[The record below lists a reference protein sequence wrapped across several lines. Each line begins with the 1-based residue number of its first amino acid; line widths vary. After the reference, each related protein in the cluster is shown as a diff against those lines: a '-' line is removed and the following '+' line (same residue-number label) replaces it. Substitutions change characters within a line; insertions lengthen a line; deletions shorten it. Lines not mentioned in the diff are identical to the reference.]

1 MNWRE
6 RNARSLRFWTSL
18 SPGANALFFLGV
30 FFLFASVGLIGNP
43 GGLRGGLISAA
54 ISGGIGTLYAFL
66 GTRGKL
72 GWMIAVSVLLFVVW
86 PLTDALFQPRVQ
98 IHTSSHGVPPAS
110 VIAMVAIVAGYIVM
124 LLFISTE
131 GRRYFRLHAEVDLA
145 GQIHRALA
153 PAIACRC
160 GLFEVAGASHPSGEV
175 GGDLLDV
182 VTTPEGWFAY
192 LADVS
197 GHGIAAGVLMS
208 LVKSGARTALD
219 ANPSPADVL
228 PTLNR
233 VLAGL
238 LPEESYVTLASVA
251 GNCDATLRFAAAG
264 HPPMLHYQAASGT
277 VVPLTV
283 GNFPL
288 GMFGEAA
295 FTATEVRCAPGDI
308 VALFTDGLT
317 EIFKADQREFGQE
330 GLSAVL
336 RAHAGAPLKECVAA
350 MQSAARAWG
359 PQTDDQTLL
368 LLRCLP
374 EA

>member
-1 MNWRE
+1 MSWKQHQAANI
-6 RNARSLRFWTSL
+6 RFWKSL
-18 SPGANALFFLGV
+18 PPLANALFFFGV
-30 FFLFASVGLIGNP
+30 FSLFASIGFITSP
-43 GGLRGGLISAA
+43 GRLRDGAISAGFSGA
-54 ISGGIGTLYAFL
+54 IAAGFAFL
-66 GTRGKL
+66 GTRGRTRAMVAL
-72 GWMIAVSVLLFVVW
+72 MVLLFVVW
-86 PLTDALFQPRVQ
+86 PQADRLFHLPVHMQAGQPIAASALGAM
-98 IHTSSHGVPPAS
+98 IA
-110 VIAMVAIVAGYIVM
+110 VITGYILM
-124 LLFISTE
+124 LVFIGTE

-160 GLFEVAGASHPSGEV
+160 GQFEVAGASHPSGEV

-277 VVPLTV
+277 VAPLTV
-283 GNFPL
+283 ENFPL
-288 GMFGEAA
+288 GMFGEAVFA
-295 FTATEVRCAPGDI
+295 ATEVRCAPGDI

-317 EIFKADQREFGQE
+317 EIFKADRREFGQD

-336 RAHAGAPLKECVAA
+336 KAHAAAPLTECVAA

-374 EA
+374 

>member
-1 MNWRE
+1 VAWRE
-6 RNARSLRFWTSL
+6 RNARNLRFWATL
-18 SPGANALFFLGV
+18 SPEANALFFLSV
-30 FFLFASVGLIGNP
+30 FFLFGSIGLIGNP
-43 GGLRGGLISAA
+43 TGLPGALTSGA
-54 ISGGIGTLYAFL
+54 ISGTIGTAYAFL
-66 GTRGKL
+66 GTRGRFRWIVAL
-72 GWMIAVSVLLFVVW
+72 SLLLFVVW
-86 PLTDALFQPRVQ
+86 PLADALFQPRMQ
-98 IHTSSHGVPPAS
+98 IHAGPHVPPAAL
-110 VIAMVAIVAGYIVM
+110 IATAAIVAGYVVM

-160 GLFEVAGASHPSGEV
+160 GQFEIAGASHPSGEV

-182 VTTPEGWFAY
+182 VATPAGWFAY

-208 LVKSGARTALD
+208 LVKSGTRTALD
-219 ANPSPADVL
+219 ANPSPADLL

-233 VLAGL
+233 VLTGL

-251 GNCDATLRFAAAG
+251 GNSDATLRFAAAG
-264 HPPMLHYQAASGT
+264 HPPMLHYRAASGT
-277 VVPLTV
+277 VAPLAV
-283 GNFPL
+283 ENFPL

-295 FTATEVRCAPGDI
+295 FAALEVPCGPGDV

-317 EIFKADQREFGQE
+317 EIFKPDQSEFGQE

-336 RAHAGAPLKECVAA
+336 RAHASAPLGQCLAA
-350 MQSAARAWG
+350 MQAAARAWG

-368 LLRCLP
+368 LLRCAP
-374 EA
+374 